1 MGEISEE
8 EEVLRMMQE
17 RLLSRQ
23 FRLVCMA
30 GSHWSSVRTVSTLED
45 EVVCPICGSKMIAV
59 VSPSDESLKQI
70 LAKQLKGGELSKPE
84 KKEHQQAAL
93 TAQLVALY
101 GKTALMVLAGRGI
114 GPKTAS
120 RILKPGHT
128 ERLEILRA
136 IAKGEMEYERTRP
149 YW

>member
-1 MGEISEE
+1 M
-8 EEVLRMMQE
+8 
-17 RLLSRQ
+17 
-23 FRLVCMA
+23 VCMA
-30 GSHWSSVRTVSTLED
+30 GRHWSSVRTVSTLED